1 MVIMIGLCLFWSRHD
16 WNFSQLLLF
25 EKLFS
30 VRFPIVKEGAITGRK
45 TNLPILTYLYFLYT
59 NIHSKQN
66 TLLTLFIKCIFNT
79 IFVKELY
86 LLGFYVLPRTEI
98 IKLWK
103 NEIHKVCSLWNA
115 RFSTLWKICPC
126 VERALLPC
134 LGDFQSSSWQIF
146 LQKLPKYLVTF
157 GAILKTFLRSKN
169 CCTLSLGNFWKIG
182 ALFILTSG
190 PTD

>member
-66 TLLTLFIKCIFNT
+66 TLLTLFIKCIFS
-79 IFVKELY
+79 LY
-86 LLGFYVLPRTEI
+86 LLGFYVPPRTEI

-103 NEIHKVCSLWNA
+103 NEIHKVCSCETRGLVHFGKFAHVWKEHCCPVWVIFKVL
-115 RFSTLWKICPC
+115 RDKFSYKSCLNIWS
-126 VERALLPC
+126 LLG
-134 LGDFQSSSWQIF
+134 L
-146 LQKLPKYLVTF
+146 
-157 GAILKTFLRSKN
+157 
-169 CCTLSLGNFWKIG
+169 FWKRFFEVKTAVLSHWATFEKLG
-182 ALFILTSG
+182 HFLF
-190 PTD
+190 